1 MNGVKL
7 ACMNIHVFELVL
19 NLKYI
24 YKNFSVLLLLLYY
37 TLSNQLSLQ
46 KELTWVKTM
55 VNIACERLLTSFML
69 VEAVVLFK

>member
-7 ACMNIHVFELVL
+7 ACMYIHVFELVL

-37 TLSNQLSLQ
+37 FF
-46 KELTWVKTM
+46 V
-55 VNIACERLLTSFML
+55 
-69 VEAVVLFK
+69 